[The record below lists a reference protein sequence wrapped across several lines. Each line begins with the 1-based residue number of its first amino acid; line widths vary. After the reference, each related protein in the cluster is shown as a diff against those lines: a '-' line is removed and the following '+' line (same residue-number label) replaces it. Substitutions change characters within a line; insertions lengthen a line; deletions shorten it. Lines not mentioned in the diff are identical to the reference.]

1 MQSEDLVQ
9 NVQGIKASLEE
20 TEKWLK
26 TIKIPREV
34 LEDFKSTVDF
44 TRITLWGILTAA
56 DPDVRSVLT
65 RFRVKHIVEM
75 CQKVTL
81 DASGGDIPSDSPAL
95 LTLRAALQDTL
106 SRLKHADI

>member
-1 MQSEDLVQ
+1 MESEELVQ

-20 TEKWLK
+20 TEKWLE
-26 TIKIPREV
+26 TTKIPQDV

-56 DPDVRSVLT
+56 DPDIRSVLT

-81 DASGGDIPSDSPAL
+81 DASGGDIPPDSPAL
-95 LTLRAALQDTL
+95 LTLRATLEDTL
-106 SRLKHADI
+106 SHLKHADM